1 MARIIL
7 GFLIILLVAP
17 FTPQIPGCIA
27 AHRSKSGK
35 VVDVETG
42 KGLPN
47 AFVISSAR
55 FVSGPLF
62 FGPSGNVVLYNIIV
76 RTDAE
81 GRFSIPST
89 WSDLHIGTPGTHPS
103 VKWVVTVFEPGYA
116 VVGDEKA
123 WLYADNYGMPR
134 FLPRSTARTPELST
148 ADQWLGNLGT
158 IRMFKPAFTLK
169 QAASYYS
176 RVKSTSNPYFYSTR
190 PDDVAIRKK
199 GYDLLAPW
207 VCSQDPD
214 LDLDYLTAMSIE
226 GFASD
231 PIGATE
237 LRKKLD
243 PENYKK
249 ELYDRPKY
257 KAGMMCKI
265 ITNGTGVP

>member
-1 MARIIL
+1 MARIIF
-7 GFLIILLVAP
+7 GILIILLIAP

-27 AHRSKSGK
+27 THRSKSGK

-42 KGLPN
+42 RGLPN
-47 AFVISSAR
+47 ALVISSAR
-55 FVSGPLF
+55 FVSDPVF
-62 FGPSGNVVLYNIIV
+62 FGPSGNMVLYNVIV

-89 WSDLHIGTPGTHPS
+89 WSDLYIATPGTHPRIT
-103 VKWVVTVFEPGYA
+103 WVVTVFEPGYA

-123 WLYADNYGMPR
+123 WLYMDDYGMPS
-134 FLPRSTARTPELST
+134 FLPRSTAQTPELST
-148 ADQWLGNLGT
+148 ADQWLGNLGI

-176 RVKSTSNPYFYSTR
+176 TVKGTSNPNFYSPR
-190 PDDVAIRKK
+190 PDDVAIRRK

-207 VCSQDPD
+207 VCSEDPD
-214 LDLDYLTAMSIE
+214 SDLDYSTAMSVY
-226 GFASD
+226 GFTLD
-231 PIGATE
+231 RIGAIE

-243 PENYKK
+243 PGNYKK

-257 KAGMMCKI
+257 KAGTMCRI
-265 ITNGTGVP
+265 ITNGRGVP

>member
-1 MARIIL
+1 M
-7 GFLIILLVAP
+7 ILLIAP

-89 WSDLHIGTPGTHPS
+89 WSDLHIGTPGTHPG
-103 VKWVVTVFEPGYA
+103 VTWVVTVFEPGYA

-123 WLYADNYGMPR
+123 WLYMDNYGMPR

-158 IRMFKPAFTLK
+158 IQNVQALVHVEAGSFLLQQGQGHK
-169 QAASYYS
+169 QSIF
-176 RVKSTSNPYFYSTR
+176 RF
-190 PDDVAIRKK
+190 D
-199 GYDLLAPW
+199 APGRRGDT
-207 VCSQDPD
+207 Q
-214 LDLDYLTAMSIE
+214 E
-226 GFASD
+226 G
-231 PIGATE
+231 
-237 LRKKLD
+237 L
-243 PENYKK
+243 
-249 ELYDRPKY
+249 
-257 KAGMMCKI
+257 
-265 ITNGTGVP
+265 